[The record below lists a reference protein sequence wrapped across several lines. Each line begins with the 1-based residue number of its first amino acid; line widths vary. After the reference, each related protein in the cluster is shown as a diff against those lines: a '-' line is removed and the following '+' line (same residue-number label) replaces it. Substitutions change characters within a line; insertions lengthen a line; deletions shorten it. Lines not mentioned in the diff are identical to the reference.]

1 MNERP
6 IKDLSASVNRRLLNQ
21 AREQGLAFQD
31 LCQRFAMERFLYRL
45 SVSPHAE
52 RFVLKGALM
61 LFVWNPEPSRQ
72 TMDIDLLGRVANDP
86 ALVRTMFQGI
96 CAEDVT
102 PDGMT
107 FDPETVDVEVITR
120 EATYEG
126 VRVSLRGRL
135 GNTRVLIRVDIGFG
149 DRVVP
154 EPEMLDYP
162 TLLDFPAPRLRAY
175 SRESAI
181 AEKFHAMV
189 QLGTLNSRMKDFFDI
204 WSLSRSFDFDGA
216 LLAEAIRETFGVR
229 GLQVPAEPLALT
241 DAFARSQAKQTQW
254 TAFLRKRC
262 VSAPPDFAEVVT
274 QIRDFLLPVVAA
286 VSKGTPPSERWSPSG
301 LWGSL

>member
-1 MNERP
+1 VKERT
-6 IKDLSASVNRRLLNQ
+6 IKDLPASVNRRLLNQ

-45 SVSPHAE
+45 SVSPHAD

-86 ALVRTMFQGI
+86 ALVRTMFRDI
-96 CAEDVT
+96 CAEDVA

-107 FDPETVDVEVITR
+107 FDRETVDVEVITR

-175 SRESAI
+175 GRETAI
-181 AEKFHAMV
+181 AEKLHAMV
-189 QLGTLNSRMKDFFDI
+189 QLGRLNSRMKDFFDI
-204 WSLSRSFDFDGA
+204 WSLSRSFAFDGRI
-216 LLAEAIRETFGVR
+216 LVEAVRETFAGR
-229 GLQVPAEPLALT
+229 GHQVPPEPLALT
-241 DAFARSQAKQTQW
+241 DDFGRSREKHVQW
-254 TAFLRKRC
+254 TSFLRKRR
-262 VSAPPDFAEVVT
+262 VSAPADFAEVMEQV
-274 QIRDFLLPVVAA
+274 RAFLLPIVVAVA
-286 VSKGTPPSERWSPSG
+286 SDASPPARWTPPGPWASQ
-301 LWGSL
+301 